1 MLFRSW
7 INEYCFGNPAVF
19 NYVGAN
25 DYHYNSY
32 HYSHIDLLEEAYEL
46 TGDDKFKDYAD
57 KWENYIDLWKYD
69 EIWNQE
75 GISFEPY
82 Q

>member
-1 MLFRSW
+1 M
-7 INEYCFGNPAVF
+7 
-19 NYVGAN
+19 
-25 DYHYNSY
+25 
-32 HYSHIDLLEEAYEL
+32 EAYEL
-46 TGDDKFKDYAD
+46 TGDDKFRDYAD